1 MGWYEAPVD
10 PFVATLLVDLCDT
23 VWALRRERNEVKAAL
38 ADAVVK
44 MEQQKKEI
52 AGLKLANDAMSAGKR
67 CQAPESRMM
76 RLWVLGLLGSLVSG
90 AIFMRL
96 G

>member
-1 MGWYEAPVD
+1 MGWYEAHVD
-10 PFVATLLVDLCDT
+10 PFVATLLVDLRDT

-52 AGLKLANDAMSAGKR
+52 AGLKLANDALSAANNASPQKSG
-67 CQAPESRMM
+67 MM
-76 RLWVLGLLGSLVSG
+76 KLWILGLLALLAAG
-90 AIFMRL
+90 AMFVRL

>member
-1 MGWYEAPVD
+1 MGWYEAHVD
-10 PFVATLLVDLCDT
+10 PFDATLLVDLRDT
-23 VWALRRERNEVKAAL
+23 VWALGCERNEVKAAL

-52 AGLKLANDAMSAGKR
+52 AGLKLANDALSAANNASPQKSG
-67 CQAPESRMM
+67 MM

>member
-10 PFVATLLVDLCDT
+10 PFVATLLVDLRDT

-44 MEQQKKEI
+44 MEQYKKEI
-52 AGLKLANDAMSAGKR
+52 AGLKLANDALSAANNASPHKSG
-67 CQAPESRMM
+67 MM
-76 RLWVLGLLGSLVSG
+76 RLWVLGLLGSLVAG
-90 AIFMRL
+90 AMFMRL

>member
-10 PFVATLLVDLCDT
+10 PFVATLLVDLRDL

-44 MEQQKKEI
+44 MEQ
-52 AGLKLANDAMSAGKR
+52 
-67 CQAPESRMM
+67 
-76 RLWVLGLLGSLVSG
+76 
-90 AIFMRL
+90 
-96 G
+96 

>member
-10 PFVATLLVDLCDT
+10 PFVATLLVDLRDT

-52 AGLKLANDAMSAGKR
+52 AGLKLANDALSAANNASPHKSG
-67 CQAPESRMM
+67 MM
-76 RLWVLGLLGSLVSG
+76 RLWVLGLLGSLVTG
-90 AIFMRL
+90 AMFMRL

>member
-10 PFVATLLVDLCDT
+10 PFVATLLVDLRDT

-52 AGLKLANDAMSAGKR
+52 AGLKLANDALSAANNARPQNHG
-67 CQAPESRMM
+67 
-76 RLWVLGLLGSLVSG
+76 
-90 AIFMRL
+90 
-96 G
+96 

>member
-1 MGWYEAPVD
+1 M
-10 PFVATLLVDLCDT
+10 DLRDT

-52 AGLKLANDAMSAGKR
+52 AGLKLANDALSAANNASPHKSG
-67 CQAPESRMM
+67 MM

>member
-1 MGWYEAPVD
+1 M
-10 PFVATLLVDLCDT
+10 DLRDT

-44 MEQQKKEI
+44 MEQQKEEI
-52 AGLKLANDAMSAGKR
+52 SALKVENEALKAANKASAQMSLMKTVLLIGLAVLAAA
-67 CQAPESRMM
+67 AA
-76 RLWVLGLLGSLVSG
+76 V
-90 AIFMRL
+90 FMRL

>member
-1 MGWYEAPVD
+1 MGCYEAPVD
-10 PFVATLLVDLCDT
+10 PFVVTLLVDLRDT

-52 AGLKLANDAMSAGKR
+52 AGLKLANDALSAANNARPQNQG
-67 CQAPESRMM
+67 
-76 RLWVLGLLGSLVSG
+76 
-90 AIFMRL
+90 
-96 G
+96 

>member
-1 MGWYEAPVD
+1 M
-10 PFVATLLVDLCDT
+10 DLCDT

-52 AGLKLANDAMSAGKR
+52 AGLKLANDALSAANNASPHKSG
-67 CQAPESRMM
+67 MM
-76 RLWVLGLLGSLVSG
+76 RLWVLGLLGSLVAG
-90 AIFMRL
+90 AMFMRL

>member
-1 MGWYEAPVD
+1 M
-10 PFVATLLVDLCDT
+10 DLRDT

-52 AGLKLANDAMSAGKR
+52 AGLKLANDALSAANNARPQNHG
-67 CQAPESRMM
+67 
-76 RLWVLGLLGSLVSG
+76 
-90 AIFMRL
+90 
-96 G
+96 